1 MSMEYHVD
9 DLFDILTPTQF
20 GFHVNKDGKIGFI
33 KVLSLV
39 LVCLDP
45 I

>member
-1 MSMEYHVD
+1 MD
-9 DLFDILTPTQF
+9 DLYDILTPTQC
-20 GFHVNKDGKIGFI
+20 GFDVNKDGKIGFI